1 MLNDNNDN
9 NKNNSLNNDINS
21 SIDDTKIIEISEEDY
36 KENNEEVNTMSYN
49 DDENNSQEYN
59 SDSENLYENDDS
71 LDNENDYTQ
80 AEETIYPDIAEPKNT
95 KKKKGRRKRGLGAN
109 IMALILV
116 AVISATA
123 GGVTSAVVTSKY
135 LAKNNNINS
144 NKSNTNTQISSSNT
158 PTSTL
163 GTLSIPDI
171 AKKVGPAVVGVST
184 KSFPK
189 NLGYGFVIEGQPG
202 LGSGII
208 FDEKGYILTN
218 YHVVEGAQTINVI
231 FNNGKEASAKVINS
245 DPNYDVAVIKITDES
260 VKMPGVAEFGD
271 SDSLQVGETAVAIG
285 NPLGTDLLGSVTSGI
300 ISAVDRTIDERNA
313 DLKMIQT
320 NAAIN
325 AGNSGGPLIN
335 SKGQVIGINT
345 EKKVGT
351 GVEGLGFAIP
361 INQIKPKIQTLMTPK
376 VETPALMFG
385 ITSRNITE
393 EDSKNYNLPVGV
405 YVVEVAQYSPAE
417 LAGIKPGD
425 VITEVNGK
433 KIKTNDELNK
443 TKEGHKSGD
452 VLTVKV
458 NRDNKNVT
466 LKVTL
471 KEIKTTSK

>member
-59 SDSENLYENDDS
+59 SDSENDGS
-71 LDNENDYTQ
+71 LDNENDYT
-80 AEETIYPDIAEPKNT
+80 ETKETIYPDISEPKNT
-95 KKKKGRRKRGLGAN
+95 KKKKNKRKRGLGAN

-144 NKSNTNTQISSSNT
+144 NKSNANTQISSSNT

-433 KIKTNDELNK
+433 KIKTNEELNK

>member
-80 AEETIYPDIAEPKNT
+80 TEETIYPDISEPKNT

>member
-95 KKKKGRRKRGLGAN
+95 KKKKGKRKRGLGAN

>member
-80 AEETIYPDIAEPKNT
+80 TEETIYPDISEPKNT
-95 KKKKGRRKRGLGAN
+95 KKKKGKRKRGLGAN

>member
-1 MLNDNNDN
+1 
-9 NKNNSLNNDINS
+9 
-21 SIDDTKIIEISEEDY
+21 
-36 KENNEEVNTMSYN
+36 
-49 DDENNSQEYN
+49 
-59 SDSENLYENDDS
+59 
-71 LDNENDYTQ
+71 
-80 AEETIYPDIAEPKNT
+80 
-95 KKKKGRRKRGLGAN
+95 
-109 IMALILV
+109 
-116 AVISATA
+116 
-123 GGVTSAVVTSKY
+123 
-135 LAKNNNINS
+135 
-144 NKSNTNTQISSSNT
+144 
-158 PTSTL
+158 
-163 GTLSIPDI
+163 
-171 AKKVGPAVVGVST
+171 
-184 KSFPK
+184 
-189 NLGYGFVIEGQPG
+189 
-202 LGSGII
+202 
-208 FDEKGYILTN
+208 
-218 YHVVEGAQTINVI
+218 
-231 FNNGKEASAKVINS
+231 
-245 DPNYDVAVIKITDES
+245 
-260 VKMPGVAEFGD
+260 MPGVAEFGD

-433 KIKTNDELNK
+433 KIKTNEELNK

>member
-9 NKNNSLNNDINS
+9 NNNNSLNNDINS

-59 SDSENLYENDDS
+59 SDSENDGS
-71 LDNENDYTQ
+71 LDNENDYT
-80 AEETIYPDIAEPKNT
+80 ETKETIYPDISEPKNT
-95 KKKKGRRKRGLGAN
+95 KKKKNKRKRGLGAN

-144 NKSNTNTQISSSNT
+144 NKSNANTQISSSNT

-433 KIKTNDELNK
+433 KIKTNEELNK

>member
-59 SDSENLYENDDS
+59 SDSENLYENDGS
-71 LDNENDYTQ
+71 LDNENDYT
-80 AEETIYPDIAEPKNT
+80 ETKETIYPDISEPKNT
-95 KKKKGRRKRGLGAN
+95 KKKKNKRKRGLGAN

-144 NKSNTNTQISSSNT
+144 NKSNANTQISSSNT

-433 KIKTNDELNK
+433 KIKTNEELNK

>member
-59 SDSENLYENDDS
+59 SDSENLYENDGS
-71 LDNENDYTQ
+71 LDNENDYT
-80 AEETIYPDIAEPKNT
+80 ETKETIYPDISEPKNT
-95 KKKKGRRKRGLGAN
+95 KKKKNKRKRGLGAN

-144 NKSNTNTQISSSNT
+144 NKSNANTQISSSNT

-260 VKMPGVAEFGD
+260 VKMPGVAGFGD

-433 KIKTNDELNK
+433 KIKTNEELNK